1 MTYEDLRVTIA
12 DGFAEV
18 TLDRPS
24 ERNAFSAPMAASLA
38 RAYREC
44 DGRDDV
50 RAVILTGA
58 GSVVA

>member
-1 MTYEDLRVTIA
+1 VTIA
-12 DGFAEV
+12 DGIAEV

-24 ERNAFSAPMAASLA
+24 EWNAFSAPMAASLA

>member
-1 MTYEDLRVTIA
+1 MTYEDLRVEIA
-12 DGFAEV
+12 DGIAEL

-24 ERNAFSAPMAASLA
+24 ERNAFSGPMATSLA